1 MSFPGPSLA
10 APSEEN
16 GYQSVFIARL
26 VESFARVTGK
36 NLIEAAGLDPRAL
49 GRSAYFGDFA
59 LLSHRGGAEAVLNY
73 GNAFSLRL
81 WECDWDTFT
90 STPSAATA
98 PAEVSGAR
106 DLLMQKVGRE
116 NFVSGYCGER
126 ISRTG
131 RRFVIKDV
139 TVWRLLD
146 EAENSFG
153 MAAFFR
159 QVRNL

>member
-16 GYQSVFIARL
+16 DYQNAFITRL
-26 VESFARVTGK
+26 VRSFARVTGGD
-36 NLIEAAGLDPRAL
+36 LVAEAGLEPKAL

-59 LLSHRGGAEAVLNY
+59 LLSHRGGADAVLNY

-81 WECDWDTFT
+81 WECDWDAFT

-98 PAEVSGAR
+98 PQEVSGAR
-106 DLLMQKVGRE
+106 GLLMQKVSRD

-131 RRFVIKDV
+131 RRFLIEDV

-159 QVRNL
+159 QVRYL